1 MTGSSWLATPFAKAS
16 QRHERL
22 ILETPPMLKT
32 KLRVLRPLLSL
43 LLLCFA
49 PREAASQS
57 FEAFCALREPGREI
71 RLLAPDYRRFRSL
84 VRTITTESRAKI
96 LKEVP
101 FSMHFDELGQ
111 HTLYVVRGEKE
122 FIGYV
127 HVRSESFKWGLV
139 RIVWLMNT
147 DLEITSY
154 RFQRCR
160 SPWRSEL
167 ESSAV
172 SERIIGKTMR
182 ELTGMLSQDGS
193 RLRPGD
199 ASVSE
204 GARELMA
211 VLVQSAIKTRVVT
224 EIVWAREVGS
234 IKAAS
239 LTHELF
245 DGGGRVS
252 QHLDLYDERVQA
264 ALAQRGLAESIGF
277 DRSRMF
283 RWRVVD
289 QAGAFRG
296 SVFCTYWSAGD
307 ERAKLWWVLTA
318 DHRILAVEDTQRS
331 LEPLT
336 SNLFQKLVGRQFGGE
351 EECKTA
357 CELAALEITLLN
369 TQD

>member
-1 MTGSSWLATPFAKAS
+1 
-16 QRHERL
+16 
-22 ILETPPMLKT
+22 
-32 KLRVLRPLLSL
+32 
-43 LLLCFA
+43 
-49 PREAASQS
+49 
-57 FEAFCALREPGREI
+57 
-71 RLLAPDYRRFRSL
+71 
-84 VRTITTESRAKI
+84 
-96 LKEVP
+96 
-101 FSMHFDELGQ
+101 
-111 HTLYVVRGEKE
+111 
-122 FIGYV
+122 
-127 HVRSESFKWGLV
+127 
-139 RIVWLMNT
+139 
-147 DLEITSY
+147 
-154 RFQRCR
+154 
-160 SPWRSEL
+160 
-167 ESSAV
+167 
-172 SERIIGKTMR
+172 
-182 ELTGMLSQDGS
+182 MLSS
-193 RLRPGD
+193 PFRT
-199 ASVSE
+199 A
-204 GARELMA
+204 
-211 VLVQSAIKTRVVT
+211 
-224 EIVWAREVGS
+224 

-252 QHLDLYDERVQA
+252 QHLELYDERAQA

-331 LEPLT
+331 LESST

-369 TQD
+369 TQN